1 MFRVVEFTLIVSVSF
16 VLIFKVDDDDDYV
29 KVK

>member
-16 VLIFKVDDDDDYV
+16 VLIFKVDDDDYV
-29 KVK
+29 RVK

>member
-1 MFRVVEFTLIVSVSF
+1 MFRVVEFTLIVSESF

>member
-1 MFRVVEFTLIVSVSF
+1 MFSVVEFTLIVSESF

-29 KVK
+29 RVK

>member
-29 KVK
+29 RVK